1 MNETLTLPNSTLTI
15 SVVDSHTGGEPT
27 RVVLDGFP
35 ALRGSTL
42 LERRADVAGRLR
54 RLATAIV
61 DEPRGNEPMVA
72 ALLTPAVDE
81 RCVTGV
87 IFFDRNLVLG
97 MCGHGMIGLIE
108 TLHRLGRIGPG
119 EHLVE
124 TPAGTVPVV
133 LAADGLVTF
142 DNVASRL
149 VEGHVEVDVPSL
161 GRVTGAIAYGG
172 NVFFLV
178 ATPTVDLDQPRA
190 ELLRIAADVLHSVHA
205 AGFVDVDHVELYGPA
220 TSPAANSRNFVLCP
234 SGTYDRSPCGTGHER
249 QGGGAGGR
257 RSARRGRDLGSGV
270 DHRVDVLG
278 PLSVGR
284 PGHRV
289 DRADGVRVGNRH
301 GTSRVVLQTRRRAA
315 GEVDRGRA
323 RRNDW
328 VHDLVPEVPTTRAE
342 VSAIC
347 RDFVAFELIGGSNN
361 SPDRHEPRK

>member
-1 MNETLTLPNSTLTI
+1 MDETLTLPNSTLTI

-190 ELLRIAADVLHSVHA
+190 ELLRIAAAVLHSVHA

-220 TSPAANSRNFVLCP
+220 TSPAANARNFVLCP
-234 SGTYDRSPCGTGHER
+234 SGTYDRSPCGTGTSAKVAALAAA
-249 QGGGAGGR
+249 GALDEGATWVQE
-257 RSARRGRDLGSGV
+257 SITGSTF
-270 DHRVDVLG
+270 
-278 PLSVGR
+278 SVR
-284 PGHRV
+284 YRWV
-289 DRADGVRVGNRH
+289 DRATGSIVPTVSGSA
-301 GTSRVVLQTRRRAA
+301 TVT
-315 GEVDRGRA
+315 GRA
-323 RRNDW
+323 ELF
-328 VHDLVPEVPTTRAE
+328 VSPEE
-342 VSAIC
+342 
-347 RDFVAFELIGGSNN
+347 GGG
-361 SPDRHEPRK
+361 

>member
-234 SGTYDRSPCGTGHER
+234 SGTYDRSPCGTGTSAKVAALAAA
-249 QGGGAGGR
+249 GALDEGATWVQESITGSTFSVRYRWVDRATGSIVPTVSGSATVTGRAELFFRRGGGR
-257 RSARRGRDLGSGV
+257 RVKSI
-270 DHRVDVLG
+270 
-278 PLSVGR
+278 
-284 PGHRV
+284 
-289 DRADGVRVGNRH
+289 
-301 GTSRVVLQTRRRAA
+301 
-315 GEVDRGRA
+315 EVELAETTGY
-323 RRNDW
+323 
-328 VHDLVPEVPTTRAE
+328 TTRT
-342 VSAIC
+342 
-347 RDFVAFELIGGSNN
+347 
-361 SPDRHEPRK
+361 